1 MRKLFI
7 VLAFVCAVLG
17 VVFTILP
24 TEKLGLIPTG
34 LALVFSFLA
43 LKKSEIGQKS
53 FPKFILIFAS
63 ILFFVGLIKVFL
75 IKDEVVIDK
84 QDEIQKVE
92 SQKEDK
98 KDLEELDGL

>member
-1 MRKLFI
+1 MKKLFI
-7 VLAFVCAVLG
+7 VLAFIFAVLG
-17 VVFTILP
+17 VIFTILP

-34 LALVFSFLA
+34 LSLIFAFLA
-43 LKKSEIGQKS
+43 LKKSEIGQTT
-53 FPKFILIFAS
+53 FPKFILIFAA
-63 ILFFVGLIKVFL
+63 ILLLVGFSKVFL

-92 SQKEDK
+92 SQKEDL